1 MSWAELLGFLTG
13 LVTVALAVPQRV
25 ETFPVGIANNV
36 FFLVLFW
43 DARLYADAGLPV
55 VLALLSAMGWW
66 AWLRLGPRRG
76 PLVVSDATPVLLL
89 ATAGGIV
96 AATLILMPVLREAP
110 QSGSPPPA
118 RGSPRCSGPRAHSR
132 IPAHPLRPWTLRRT
146 DSQPPSTSR
155 SASPAARS
163 IRSATSAAGWRQ
175 RPST

>member
-1 MSWAELLGFLTG
+1 MLDLLTSTAFDLAGQPVSWAEPLGFLTG

-43 DARLYADAGLPV
+43 DARLYADAG
-55 VLALLSAMGWW
+55 
-66 AWLRLGPRRG
+66 PR
-76 PLVVSDATPVLLL
+76 
-89 ATAGGIV
+89 
-96 AATLILMPVLREAP
+96 
-110 QSGSPPPA
+110 SGSPPPA

-132 IPAHPLRPWTLRRT
+132 IPARPLRPWTLRRT